1 MSLSVEQIFYTSFAN
16 IGFQC
21 LVSPAISLAIEQ
33 AFIQNI
39 VERYWNS
46 YNPPEPGYRG
56 VYIHQLS
63 LEETFFGW
71 LYNDGRDD
79 LGRSHIPYFI
89 GYFLAGRLNS
99 PLLNTLWNCLAVG
112 PVMVVDRQNPPRN
125 IESIIIPDS
134 CHYQPSRLGVYITR
148 KIQHQSQNAL
158 EQGQLINQF
167 VAENITF
174 DVYPSRRES
183 TDQQLTSLSAGL
195 QISQRKLMN
204 TPTIDKILQ
213 DLILKPI
220 GIQGVS
226 LVSKEGQ
233 LLSNPIGLDEDSTS
247 IISGVMLYVAQTT
260 KDEFNWQEVEMI
272 SVRGQEGHIMLASCS
287 PEIYLLIKA
296 GKVLT
301 GLLEGEISRTVK
313 KLQAALQTPKSPLLP
328 QGISPKLLDKS
339 VSIDYDYDHLEKFRE
354 DSQTE
359 TDREVRYRDQIA
371 SFPEISK
378 PRLIEMAQD
387 LIDSYPD
394 FVAAVQDMDRKPG
407 ITDQNMLQLGQYVG
421 QGLVAQGK
429 IKQVSVNNI
438 PAGIKKLV
446 LPVISPFMIADA
458 QDSELKVH
466 ANPFCLY
473 KTSDKP
479 SCYFLQGMIQGLLQ
493 SVKDLPQFTIDET
506 NCKATGADCCTFT
519 IDSLST

>member
-1 MSLSVEQIFYTSFAN
+1 MYLSVEQIFYTSFAN

-21 LVSPAISLAIEQ
+21 LVSPAISLAREQ

-63 LEETFFGW
+63 WEETFFGW

-79 LGRSHIPYFI
+79 LGRVHIPYFI
-89 GYFLAGRLNS
+89 SYFLVGRLDS
-99 PLLNTLWNCLAVG
+99 PLLKTLWNCLEVG
-112 PVMVVDRQNPPRN
+112 PIMVVDRQNPPRN
-125 IESIIIPDS
+125 LESIIIPNS
-134 CHYQPSRLGVYITR
+134 GYYQSSRLGVYITR
-148 KIQHQSQNAL
+148 KVQQQSQNAL
-158 EQGQLINQF
+158 KQGQLINQF

-174 DVYPSRRES
+174 DVHPSPGDYA
-183 TDQQLTSLSAGL
+183 DQRLTSLSSGL
-195 QISQRKLMN
+195 QLSQRKPMN
-204 TPTIDKILQ
+204 TSTVDKILQ

-233 LLSNPIGLDEDSTS
+233 LLSDPIGIDEDSTS
-247 IISGVMLYVAQTT
+247 IMSGVMLYVAQTT
-260 KDEFNWQEVEMI
+260 QDEFNWQDIEMI
-272 SVRGQEGHIMLASCS
+272 SLRSKEGHIVLASCS

-301 GLLEGEISRTVK
+301 GLLEGEISRAVK
-313 KLQAALQTPKSPLLP
+313 KLQAALQAPKSPLLP
-328 QGISPKLLDKS
+328 LGISPKLLDKT
-339 VSIDYDYDHLEKFRE
+339 VSIDYDYDYLEKLGGE
-354 DSQTE
+354 SHIE
-359 TDREVRYRDQIA
+359 TNSEVRYRDKIA
-371 SFPEISK
+371 SFQEISK
-378 PRLIEMAQD
+378 PRLMEMAQD

-394 FVAAVQDMDRKPG
+394 FVAAVQDMDRKPE

-429 IKQVSVNNI
+429 IKQVSVNDI

-458 QDSELKVH
+458 QDSELRVH

-473 KTSDKP
+473 KTSDQP

-493 SVKDLPQFTIDET
+493 SVKGLPQFTIDET
-506 NCKATGADCCTFT
+506 SCKATGADSCTFT
-519 IDSLST
+519 ID